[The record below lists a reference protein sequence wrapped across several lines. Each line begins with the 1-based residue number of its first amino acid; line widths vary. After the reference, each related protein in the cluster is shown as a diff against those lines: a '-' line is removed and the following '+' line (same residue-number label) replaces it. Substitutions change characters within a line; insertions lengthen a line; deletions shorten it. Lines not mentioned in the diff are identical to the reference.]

1 MGTIA
6 TLLFSRIPELHL
18 DFSEFFQSKVLN
30 YSWTAKKGFCIDKRG
45 DYLIFNCEIELPS
58 RGAEFD
64 FCYRQ
69 KCTEL
74 FCTKFMSTC

>member
-1 MGTIA
+1 MGTNQ
-6 TLLFSRIPELHL
+6 TLLFQSETKTVFRFFRI
-18 DFSEFFQSKVLN
+18 FQSKVLN
-30 YSWTAKKGFCIDKRG
+30 YSLTAKKGFCIDMRG